1 MSDLKN
7 ILKQGGWSLFLDRDG
22 VINQRPMGDYVKKV
36 DDFIFKEG
44 VLESMALLRDV
55 FSPIVVVTNQQGIG
69 KGLMSM
75 SDVEKIHLYMKSQIA
90 EHGGR
95 LDAVFIAPQLR
106 SDQGFMRKP
115 GVGMGLKA
123 KRQFSEICFS
133 KSVMVGDTMSD
144 MLFAKRLKMKSVF
157 VGLDSDFDS
166 EISFLVDYRFANL
179 QEFTKYI
186 LQ

>member
-1 MSDLKN
+1 L
-7 ILKQGGWSLFLDRDG
+7 
-22 VINQRPMGDYVKKV
+22 
-36 DDFIFKEG
+36 
-44 VLESMALLRDV
+44 
-55 FSPIVVVTNQQGIG
+55 
-69 KGLMSM
+69 
-75 SDVEKIHLYMKSQIA
+75 
-90 EHGGR
+90 
-95 LDAVFIAPQLR
+95 
-106 SDQGFMRKP
+106 RKP

-166 EISFLVDYRFANL
+166 EMSFLVDYRFANL

>member
-1 MSDLKN
+1 
-7 ILKQGGWSLFLDRDG
+7 
-22 VINQRPMGDYVKKV
+22 MGDYVKKV
-36 DDFIFKEG
+36 DDFIFIDG
-44 VLESMALLRDV
+44 VLESMVLLRDV

-69 KGLMSM
+69 KGLMTM
-75 SDVEKIHLYMKSQIA
+75 GDVDNIHLYMKSQIA

-95 LDAVFIAPQLR
+95 MDAVFTAPQVR
-106 SDQGFMRKP
+106 NEKGFMRKP

-123 KRQFSEICFS
+123 KRQFPEIRFA
-133 KSVMVGDTMSD
+133 KSIMVGDTMSD

-166 EISFLVDYRFANL
+166 ELSFLIDYRFANL